1 MVSASDT
8 KPHESQPR
16 ALQRHEGIFVYIS
29 SPPVSCSGT
38 GWAVSGAAWEG
49 CAEEVAAEQGQQL
62 EVCPLAQFS
71 TRLANSQASVREIP
85 KKTYLWRRCRR
96 RHRPVAR
103 HRLVQSAALASAGLW
118 MS

>member
-1 MVSASDT
+1 MGLGFRAWVVSASDT

-49 CAEEVAAEQGQQL
+49 CAEEGCSGAGPAAG
-62 EVCPLAQFS
+62 
-71 TRLANSQASVREIP
+71 SVPFGPILDEA
-85 KKTYLWRRCRR
+85 CE
-96 RHRPVAR
+96 
-103 HRLVQSAALASAGLW
+103 
-118 MS
+118 